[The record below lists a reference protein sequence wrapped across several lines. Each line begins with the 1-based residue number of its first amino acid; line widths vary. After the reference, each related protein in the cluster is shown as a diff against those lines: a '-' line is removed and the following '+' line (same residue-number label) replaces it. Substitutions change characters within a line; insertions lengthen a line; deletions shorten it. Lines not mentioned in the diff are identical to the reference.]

1 MSYNKL
7 RAVDISHLIEKKGKQ
22 DYLSWAHAWNQLKT
36 MYPDAQREVI
46 LDEHSNNCLYNHD
59 GRTAWVTVR
68 VTVDGLSH
76 TEHLPI
82 MDYRNQSITLD
93 KITSF
98 DAIKTIQ
105 RCTAKAIALHGLGIS
120 LWMGE
125 DTKVEKA
132 KQPTA
137 TTEKTRPKKGDKAW
151 KDKIVP
157 WITKNRDKMSLDQ
170 VISTLQRGYFISAS
184 LKKHIEDEY
193 NSK

>member
-1 MSYNKL
+1 MSYNNL
-7 RAVDISHLIEKKGKQ
+7 REVDVSHLIEKKGKQ
-22 DYLSWAHAWNQLKT
+22 DYLSWAHAWNLVKT
-36 MYPDAQREVI
+36 LYPDTQREVI
-46 LDEHSNNCLYNHD
+46 CDETSNNCIYHHD
-59 GRTAWVTVR
+59 GNTAWVVVK
-68 VTVDGLSH
+68 VTIDGFSH
-76 TEHLPI
+76 TEYLPI
-82 MDYRNQSITLD
+82 MDYKNNSIPLT
-93 KITSF
+93 KVTSF

-105 RCTAKAIALHGLGIS
+105 RCTVKAIALHGLGIN

-132 KQPTA
+132 KPMQPV
-137 TTEKTRPKKGDKAW
+137 EKIRPKKGDKAW

-157 WITKNRDKMSLDQ
+157 WIEKNRDKMSLDQ

>member
-7 RAVDISHLIEKKGKQ
+7 RQVDISHLIEKKGKQ
-22 DYLSWAHAWNQLKT
+22 NYLSWANAWNQLKT

-46 LDEHSNNCLYNHD
+46 LDENSNNCLYNHD
-59 GRTAWVTVR
+59 GRTAWVTVM

-82 MDYRNQSITLD
+82 MDYRNQSITLE

-105 RCTAKAIALHGLGIS
+105 RCTAKAIALHGLGIN

-125 DTKVEKA
+125 DTKVDQA
-132 KQPTA
+132 KQTSK
-137 TTEKTRPKKGDKAW
+137 TTEKIRPKKGDKAW

-157 WITKNRDKMSLDQ
+157 WIGKNKDKMSLEQ
-170 VISTLQRGYFISAS
+170 VISTLQKGYFISAS

>member
-1 MSYNKL
+1 
-7 RAVDISHLIEKKGKQ
+7 
-22 DYLSWAHAWNQLKT
+22 
-36 MYPDAQREVI
+36 
-46 LDEHSNNCLYNHD
+46 
-59 GRTAWVTVR
+59 
-68 VTVDGLSH
+68 
-76 TEHLPI
+76 
-82 MDYRNQSITLD
+82 MDYKNNSIPLT
-93 KITSF
+93 KVTSF

-105 RCTAKAIALHGLGIS
+105 RCTVKAIALHGLGIN

-132 KQPTA
+132 KPMQPV
-137 TTEKTRPKKGDKAW
+137 EKIRPKKGDKAW

-157 WITKNRDKMSLDQ
+157 WIEKNRDKMSLDQ